1 MRISC
6 TKNHKN
12 RKVFVGVIHKIKC
25 GLFWDTVKVKSKTSQ
40 HQYSTQQNGPILWTN
55 YRTNISQN
63 ARFGI
68 QNFQNFPG
76 ISSDLFVVPQCWTQI
91 SAHAWVSKGDWL
103 LPPRLYAD
111 ANNKLA
117 SGRRYKHPRP
127 PCSGVDTARLGS
139 GKVGTLLRSAASCY
153 QHQATRP
160 RAAWRHGSRNLWINS
175 ANPRIANSFTIQPH
189 SSGQLQYDTPY
200 QYSVLPRVATQSGI
214 RSTATAI
221 LSSVCLAAIHT
232 LRWNYN
238 VKWFYI
244 T

>member
-1 MRISC
+1 MDPFC
-6 TKNHKN
+6 
-12 RKVFVGVIHKIKC
+12 
-25 GLFWDTVKVKSKTSQ
+25 
-40 HQYSTQQNGPILWTN
+40 GPIIAQIFPKMHGLA
-55 YRTNISQN
+55 YKISKIFRGYPRTY
-63 ARFGI
+63 
-68 QNFQNFPG
+68 
-76 ISSDLFVVPQCWTQI
+76 SSSHNVEHK
-91 SAHAWVSKGDWL
+91 SAPMHGYQKVTGCS
-103 LPPRLYAD
+103 PPRLYAD